1 MDVWFKVKYK
11 YESVV
16 MKRLFLL
23 LVLAI
28 LAVSCNKVEISDQVE
43 TDSIPPV
50 TVGLTKAQE
59 AVAAGQIKFDIE
71 FFKKTA
77 ESAEGNMVVSPFSMA
92 AAWSMASA
100 GAAGD
105 TYSEIAATLG
115 FKDCTSSEIGA
126 FYSKSLEAM
135 QPSSDNAKLSVANA
149 IWVDKRSAL
158 KDGFVSDVEN
168 SYSAEVASLDLTD
181 LKSIDYINDWV
192 KDKTGGMVERLI
204 DESAKNAAMILT
216 NAVFFDAKWLASFD
230 VKDIEFTDIDGIKA
244 ERPFFYGSFTAAAKV
259 YNLENGENYDAS
271 EPQAICLHYFKDSP
285 LEMVF
290 VLPPKDIAINDY
302 IAGLNDS
309 KWNSLMSSLSTP
321 RMSTK
326 LYIPEFKAAA
336 SVEDPKSI
344 LSEMGIH
351 KAFSNDPDFSK
362 ALDDPVGVSQIFHKA
377 DIDVSHEGVRAAAA
391 SALVFDFTST
401 GAQVQYQIFKA
412 DRPFVYAIIEPTT
425 QSILFMGVL
434 RK

>member
-1 MDVWFKVKYK
+1 
-11 YESVV
+11 

-28 LAVSCNKVEISDQVE
+28 LAVSCDRVEISDQVE
-43 TDSIPPV
+43 PDSIPPV

-59 AVAAGQIKFDIE
+59 TIAAGQIKFDIE
-71 FFKKTA
+71 FFKKAAECA
-77 ESAEGNMVVSPFSMA
+77 ESDVVVSPFSMA
-92 AAWSMASA
+92 AVWSMAAA

-115 FKDCTSSEIGA
+115 FEDCTSAEIGA

-135 QPSSDNAKLSVANA
+135 KPASDNAKLSVANA

-158 KDGFVSDVEN
+158 KDEYVAEVKDF
-168 SYSAEVASLDLTD
+168 YSAKAESLDLAD
-181 LKSIDYINDWV
+181 LKSVDYINDWI
-192 KDKTGGMVERLI
+192 KDKTGGMVEQLI
-204 DESAKNAAMILT
+204 DESAKNAAMIMT
-216 NAVFFDAKWLASFD
+216 NAVFFDAEWIAAFNMENAD
-230 VKDIEFTDIDGIKA
+230 FTDINGIKT
-244 ERPFFYGSFTAAAKV
+244 ERPFFYGIGYGAKT
-259 YNLENGENYDAS
+259 YNLENSENYDVS
-271 EPQAICLHYFKDSP
+271 EPQAISLQYFKDSP
-285 LEMVF
+285 LEIVF

-362 ALDDPVGVSQIFHKA
+362 ALDDAVCVSKIFHRA
-377 DIDVSHEGVRAAAA
+377 DIEVSHEGIRAAAA
-391 SALVFDFTST
+391 SALVFDFTSA

-412 DRPFVYAIIEPTT
+412 NRPFVYAIIEPTT
-425 QSILFMGVL
+425 QSVLFMGVL